1 MTTDRL
7 IELGFEQ
14 QADTLRAPVGARVSL
29 TALDRQCWR
38 IAITFPS
45 GNALTCVVSGW
56 ALKLEAPPPDP
67 PPIETDTS

>member
-1 MTTDRL
+1 MNVDRL
-7 IELGFEQ
+7 IEFGFAQ
-14 QADTLRAPVGARVSL
+14 CGDYLRAPDGTRVAL

-45 GNALTCVVSGW
+45 GNALTCVMSGW